1 MKTVPKVLLLVF
13 GLVQLLFV
21 LYISLPA
28 IPKEIKNEEI
38 GTMYTLGE
46 LSFNLS
52 SNQYTESEEIK
63 EMLKERGGDSNELV
77 VLIDETNDDT
87 ITIFKVVSEDS
98 KLLIEESFYVFSNPF
113 QNRFVTKEIQEK
125 IPNTAESIDDTQK
138 IKKMQKT
145 IYKGQNKTALLTS
158 ITNLDN
164 SVGYSADIKIGDSYY
179 SIIPH
184 KLEGYDSQLAL
195 RNIME
200 FLRTSSLNN

>member
-1 MKTVPKVLLLVF
+1 
-13 GLVQLLFV
+13 
-21 LYISLPA
+21 
-28 IPKEIKNEEI
+28 
-38 GTMYTLGE
+38 
-46 LSFNLS
+46 
-52 SNQYTESEEIK
+52 
-63 EMLKERGGDSNELV
+63 
-77 VLIDETNDDT
+77 
-87 ITIFKVVSEDS
+87 
-98 KLLIEESFYVFSNPF
+98 
-113 QNRFVTKEIQEK
+113 
-125 IPNTAESIDDTQK
+125 
-138 IKKMQKT
+138 MQKT